1 VSGLYQ
7 PVRCPQPRLRL
18 SALLVFG
25 LLVGLVGM
33 HGLAPAGM
41 SMPEHRMSASAD
53 HGVVVASVHDG
64 CRSGGHGGDGQPHH
78 GDATCASASVA
89 AAPALP
95 ALIPSRVCTADEA
108 QVRLVSVPDVPEGGR
123 APPSL
128 AELQLLRI

>member
-1 VSGLYQ
+1 MTGLSQ
-7 PVRCPQPRLRL
+7 LVRCPQPRLRL

-25 LLVGLVGM
+25 LLIGLVGM

-41 SMPEHRMSASAD
+41 SMPEHRMSAAAA
-53 HGVVVASVHDG
+53 HGVVVASVPDDCG
-64 CRSGGHGGDGQPHH
+64 SGGHGCDGQTHH
-78 GDATCASASVA
+78 ADPTCAAGSVA

-95 ALIPSRVCTADEA
+95 ALIPSPVCAPDEA
-108 QVRLVSVPDVPEGGR
+108 QVRLASVPDVPEGGR